1 VRGAVKKL
9 KGHTGREAIVAPV
22 DKKNSFTRLQMP
34 TSAGQMVEGE
44 GDAFLVR
51 QTQEQ
56 EI

>member
-1 VRGAVKKL
+1 
-9 KGHTGREAIVAPV
+9 VAPV

-34 TSAGQMVEGE
+34 TSAGLMVEGE